1 MLLFQSKER
10 GETSIVEGKPGCRMG
25 ESECMN
31 RSNSEAEHGR
41 RHWVGYA
48 SSSTAQHSAARWY
61 KTCTES
67 ETAALSDLATDTAL
81 GIAVRQKTTAVAARE
96 TRDSCTL
103 ELSQTRKT
111 PTRSE

>member
-48 SSSTAQHSAARWY
+48 SSSTAQHSAAQR
-61 KTCTES
+61 S
-67 ETAALSDLATDTAL
+67 PMVQDLH
-81 GIAVRQKTTAVAARE
+81 RE
-96 TRDSCTL
+96 RDGGTV
-103 ELSQTRKT
+103 
-111 PTRSE
+111 